1 MTDKLISWTDKYR
14 PTNLDQ
20 VVGNEKAIAKLRK
33 WFNTW
38 SKDAKR
44 KAALLHGPAGTGKT
58 SSVYALA
65 QERGYELVEMNASDK
80 RNKASIQ
87 NIAAPS
93 SKEGSLISGTKAK
106 RILLI
111 DEVDG
116 ITGRY
121 DRGGVTT
128 LVKVIKAS
136 SVPIVC
142 TANDAYDKKLKSLRK
157 KSEVIAFYPV
167 PPIAILKVLKR
178 ISREH
183 QLDLSKEE
191 LQFLAKQA
199 RGDLRSAINDL
210 QALATQLKHGK
221 ATFELLRPQRD
232 KTKEIQQALKDLF
245 HAQSFQEAKRSLDGL
260 DMKYDTLLLW
270 VFENAYKH
278 TSNQQLA
285 EVYETLALA
294 DRYLGRIFRRQSWRL
309 LKYFYDLVTTGVYA
323 TIDKPSINIKRYTYP
338 QKIAMY
344 ARTRFSR
351 YRTDAIVSSIAEKT
365 HESTNSAQEIY
376 LSVVRDLLNGPIEP
390 AAKLAHWLELE
401 DSQIKSLVKD
411 KQVRKKIA
419 RVMKAIE
426 EYEKEDITSMSELQ
440 HSSFDLPSED
450 WEQTI
455 KTYKKKK
462 EQLKEEEENAK
473 KNKEKKKEKSSTE
486 EKEPDE
492 KQKQTSLDKFFS

>member
-1 MTDKLISWTDKYR
+1 MKDKMISWTDKYR

-20 VVGNEKAIAKLRK
+20 VVGNEKAVAKLRK
-33 WFNTW
+33 WFDSW
-38 SKDAKR
+38 SLDAKR

-65 QERGYELVEMNASDK
+65 RERGYEVVEMNASDK

-93 SKEGSLISGTKAK
+93 SKEGSLISGTRAK

-128 LVKVIKAS
+128 LVKVIKDS

-142 TANDAYDKKLKSLRK
+142 TANEAYDKKLKALRK
-157 KSEVIAFYPV
+157 HSQVIAYYPV
-167 PPIAILKVLKR
+167 PPIAVLKVLKK
-178 ISREH
+178 ISRDQE
-183 QLDLSKEE
+183 LPIAKEE
-191 LQFLAKQA
+191 LQFLAKEA

-221 ATFELLRPQRD
+221 ATFELLRPRRD
-232 KTKEIQQALKDLF
+232 QNKEIQQALEDLF
-245 HAQSFQEAKRSLDGL
+245 HAKSFQEAKRSLDGL

-278 TSNQQLA
+278 TSNQKLA

-309 LKYFYDLVTTGVYA
+309 LKYFYDLVTAGVYA
-323 TIDKPSINIKRYTYP
+323 GIDKPSINIKRYTYP

-365 HESTNSAQEIY
+365 HESEQSAREIY
-376 LSVVRDLLNGPIEP
+376 LPVVEDLLNGPIEP
-390 AAKLAHWLELE
+390 AAKLAYWLELE

-411 KQVRKKIA
+411 KQARKKIA
-419 RVMKAIE
+419 RVMKAID
-426 EYEKEDITSMSELQ
+426 EYEKQDITSMPELQ
-440 HSSFDLPSED
+440 HSSFDLPQED

-455 KTYKKKK
+455 
-462 EQLKEEEENAK
+462 ENY
-473 KNKEKKKEKSSTE
+473 EKKKERLNKEKENKKDSEEVSPE
-486 EKEPDE
+486 EKETDQ
-492 KQKQTSLDKFFS
+492 KQKQTSLDTFFA